1 MIRRTEVRLF
11 TDWQV
16 DLLKTFADQA
26 VIAIE
31 NTRLFEEVQTRTREL
46 QEALEYQTATSDVL
60 NVISRSP
67 SHLQPVFDAIVA
79 SGLKLFP
86 GAAVLITRPDGDFIK
101 LAAVAVSEPSRVESI
116 KRTFPVPLTRAYM
129 NGIAILDRRMVD
141 VPDGMCVPADL
152 TLGARNF
159 LASGNRAITIV
170 PIMRGEAAVGA
181 LNVVRL
187 APGPLSP
194 PQLELLKTFA
204 DQAVIAIENTR
215 LFEEVQEK
223 NHALTEA
230 HAQVSGALER
240 ETATSEILRVIG
252 SSPTDVQPVFETIAR
267 SGVSVCGALGCVV
280 LVVDGGMIR
289 LAATHGVRPERL
301 ERFRHEYPLPLSAEI
316 DTAQTIRSRRMFHL
330 ADIENN
336 PNATSTDIENA
347 RLAGYRTR
355 LMVPMVRGDRTLGLI
370 AVTREDPAPFP
381 DQLVELL
388 RTFADQAVIAIENTR
403 LFEEEQARTARAAGG
418 SRIPDGDQRR
428 ARRHQPLE
436 IRPAAGPRHYRPRCQ
451 RTVHGGRRG
460 DTSEGGGRPSH
471 CSTPWVHPGTT
482 QPKTANRT
490 RMGCWTDRR

>member
-1 MIRRTEVRLF
+1 MAPLGKVRCRLPENSSSARAVIDSKQFMLLTCRPKRDEYPEGSEFARRLGHRTILAVPLMRAGEAIGAITIRRTEVRPF
-11 TDWQV
+11 TDRQ
-16 DLLKTFADQA
+16 
-26 VIAIE
+26 I
-31 NTRLFEEVQTRTREL
+31 
-46 QEALEYQTATSDVL
+46 
-60 NVISRSP
+60 
-67 SHLQPVFDAIVA
+67 
-79 SGLKLFP
+79 
-86 GAAVLITRPDGDFIK
+86 
-101 LAAVAVSEPSRVESI
+101 
-116 KRTFPVPLTRAYM
+116 
-129 NGIAILDRRMVD
+129 
-141 VPDGMCVPADL
+141 
-152 TLGARNF
+152 
-159 LASGNRAITIV
+159 
-170 PIMRGEAAVGA
+170 
-181 LNVVRL
+181 
-187 APGPLSP
+187 
-194 PQLELLKTFA
+194 ELLKTFA

-370 AVTREDPAPFP
+370 AVTREDPTPFP

-403 LFEEEQARTARAAGG
+403 LFEEVQARTP
-418 SRIPDGDQRR
+418 SRTRGCSRRSRR
-428 ARRHQPLE
+428 ASASCKRRSNS
-436 IRPAAGPRHYRPRCQ
+436 RPRRPMYCRSSVLRLATCSPCSTAFWQ
-451 RTVHGGRRG
+451 RPHRSAGQISATSSYVKGRFS
-460 DTSEGGGRPSH
+460 DTSPCLGR
-471 CSTPWVHPGTT
+471 HPNLLNCGDGTRWLDLLPT
-482 QPKTANRT
+482 VYLI
-490 RMGCWTDRR
+490 G

>member
-1 MIRRTEVRLF
+1 MSSCRPKCRQLVRDQSVEELRRELAEAREQQAATAQILAAISSSPTDPHRVFAEIAESAARLCDGYSTGIFQLDGDHLRLVAHHGPITAVGPIGQGTLPLIRGLPPARAVLDRQTSFMSPTCRPRLREYPEGSDFARRLGFRAALAVPLMRANEAIGVITIRRTDARPF
-11 TDWQV
+11 TDRQ
-16 DLLKTFADQA
+16 
-26 VIAIE
+26 I
-31 NTRLFEEVQTRTREL
+31 
-46 QEALEYQTATSDVL
+46 
-60 NVISRSP
+60 
-67 SHLQPVFDAIVA
+67 
-79 SGLKLFP
+79 
-86 GAAVLITRPDGDFIK
+86 
-101 LAAVAVSEPSRVESI
+101 
-116 KRTFPVPLTRAYM
+116 
-129 NGIAILDRRMVD
+129 
-141 VPDGMCVPADL
+141 
-152 TLGARNF
+152 
-159 LASGNRAITIV
+159 
-170 PIMRGEAAVGA
+170 
-181 LNVVRL
+181 
-187 APGPLSP
+187 
-194 PQLELLKTFA
+194 ELLKTFA

-252 SSPTDVQPVFETIAR
+252 SSPTDVHPVFETIAR

-336 PNATSTDIENA
+336 PNATSIDIENA

-403 LFEEEQARTARAAGG
+403 LFEAEQARTRELTRVAGAADGDVGNPASHQQFAQRHAAGVRRHRAERVEALSG
-418 SRIPDGDQRR
+418 RPRQRRAQVWGRDQRR
-428 ARRHQPLE
+428 GRRRAGSGSRRSLATHNFPYPPRAGLHARRSL
-436 IRPAAGPRHYRPRCQ
+436 A
-451 RTVHGGRRG
+451 
-460 DTSEGGGRPSH
+460 
-471 CSTPWVHPGTT
+471 
-482 QPKTANRT
+482 
-490 RMGCWTDRR
+490 